1 MAIGILQS
9 MFSVGENLLAI
20 ERFSMQAEQNG
31 MMLSYI
37 GAVSLFMQGAG
48 IAVAT
53 RLLSERAAMIA
64 STVVLTLSYY
74 VLTLISEVSEFLVV
88 LFPLTCSLCIVNSIL
103 RSVAP
108 TIGGYLM
115 SNYGFESL
123 GYVG

>member
-1 MAIGILQS
+1 MAPWQS
-9 MFSVGENLLAI
+9 EYYVNLSRCAPFSVAI
-20 ERFSMQAEQNG
+20 ERFSMPAEQNG

-74 VLTLISEVSEFLVV
+74 VLVRKDANRMPGLGIIHK
-88 LFPLTCSLCIVNSIL
+88 SLNGWVQ
-103 RSVAP
+103 
-108 TIGGYLM
+108 
-115 SNYGFESL
+115 
-123 GYVG
+123 